1 MRHIVIAVVGT
12 PILTALLLG
21 VVLAWSDGAPALGSP
36 AQLVVA
42 TDTSTPTD
50 TPTDT
55 PTPAD
60 TPTGTPTPTATYA
73 PPTWV
78 PSALV
83 IQGMWIT
90 LETGGSCAFT
100 STTLGVEVTV
110 TNTGATAAGPFVVDV
125 NGGQQSVPD
134 LGAGQTLTLW
144 FSGYLYSG
152 SETATDLHQRPGG
165 LPVDPVPPGSHA
177 ATDVYADGNVHAD
190 PHTDAHKHTHAGAWH
205 ANVVAGSV
213 CRGPYDPNFC
223 AYLYTPSEVTLQ
235 PLGWQTATDYHG
247 HFQFDG
253 VPDGQYTLVL
263 SPSCLTNAVGGT
275 SCYAPLDVG
284 VSGGGVYVTWK
295 PCPDSDCDGVSD
307 LTDNCPN
314 VYNPDQL
321 NTDAGNTGL
330 YHAGADALGDA
341 CDPDISGDG
350 YGNVAKT
357 ALGKSLTDYCP
368 IMRADVDGDGVVTIL
383 DLSKTAMK
391 FGQTLPTDPAAGID
405 TGVQRLNQDADNV
418 ISILDLT
425 KQAMVFGQPV
435 TQCP

>member
-1 MRHIVIAVVGT
+1 MRHIFIAVVGT
-12 PILTALLLG
+12 PIVIALLLG
-21 VVLAWSDGAPALGSP
+21 VALTWSDGAPALGSP

-42 TDTSTPTD
+42 TDTPTPTD
-50 TPTDT
+50 TP
-55 PTPAD
+55 A
-60 TPTGTPTPTATYA
+60 PTPTSTYA

-78 PSALV
+78 SSALI
-83 IQGMWIT
+83 IQGMTIT
-90 LETGGSCAFT
+90 LQTGGSCAFT

-110 TNTGATAAGPFVVDV
+110 KNTGASAAGPFVVDV
-125 NGGQQSVPD
+125 NGSPQSVPD
-134 LGAGQTLTLW
+134 LGAGQALTLW
-144 FSGYLYSG
+144 FSGYVYSG
-152 SETATDLHQRPGG
+152 SQTATIYINNQVARQLTQF
-165 LPVDPVPPGSHA
+165 VPVPTLPPTCTPTATYTPTLTPTPTSTPTPAPG
-177 ATDVYADGNVHAD
+177 T
-190 PHTDAHKHTHAGAWH
+190 P
-205 ANVVAGSV
+205 NVVGGIV
-213 CRGPYDPNFC
+213 CTGPYDPNFC
-223 AYLYTPSEVTLQ
+223 GYLFAVPTVTLQ
-235 PLGWQTATDYHG
+235 PLGWQMATDYHG

-263 SPSCLTNAVGGT
+263 SPSCLANPSGGT
-275 SCYAPLDVG
+275 SCYAPLAVG

-321 NTDAGNTGL
+321 NTDAGNIVL
-330 YHAGADALGDA
+330 YRAGADALGDA

-383 DLSKTAMK
+383 DLSKTAQK
-391 FGQTLPTDPAAGID
+391 FGQTFPPTDPAVGLD

-425 KQAMVFGQPV
+425 KQASVFGKPV
-435 TQCP
+435 TLCP